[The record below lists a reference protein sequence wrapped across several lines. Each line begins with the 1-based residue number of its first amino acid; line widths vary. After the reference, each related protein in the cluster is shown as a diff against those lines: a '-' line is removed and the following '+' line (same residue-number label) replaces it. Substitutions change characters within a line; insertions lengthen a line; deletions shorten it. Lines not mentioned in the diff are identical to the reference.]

1 LAQFFLGVLLA
12 RLRLA
17 NLGTVI
23 GRPLLAL
30 QRLDNLGTSAN
41 TIFLTPD
48 FFAPA
53 AAILFTTAS
62 FFSFV
67 VEISALYKYFW
78 YSTDSI

>member
-1 LAQFFLGVLLA
+1 LAQFFLAQFFLGALLA

-30 QRLDNLGTSAN
+30 QRLDNLATLAS
-41 TIFLTPD
+41 TILLTPD

-53 AAILFTTAS
+53 AAILFTTAR

-67 VEISALYKYFW
+67 VEISDLYQ
-78 YSTDSI
+78 